1 MDGFWGAECMSGL
14 FLMLRFPRIFV
25 FSGIL
30 NESPIL
36 LKEGLALFCIGMW
49 DDENGKAGAG
59 VGCFECACANGVD
72 GVNMAS
78 ICDELCSCRVS
89 ML

>member
-1 MDGFWGAECMSGL
+1 
-14 FLMLRFPRIFV
+14 MLRFPRIFV

-36 LKEGLALFCIGMW
+36 VMEGLTLFCIGMW
-49 DDENGKAGAG
+49 DVENGKAGDG

-72 GVNMAS
+72 GVNMAFIVMTS
-78 ICDELCSCRVS
+78 LAAG
-89 ML
+89 